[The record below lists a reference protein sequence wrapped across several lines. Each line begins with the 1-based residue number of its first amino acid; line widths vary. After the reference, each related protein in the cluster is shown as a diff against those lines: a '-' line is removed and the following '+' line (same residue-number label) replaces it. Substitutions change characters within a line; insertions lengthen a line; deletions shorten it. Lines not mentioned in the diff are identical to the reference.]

1 MGAKGGFSA
10 KQKAAYSLTINTF
23 SLTIQIQKVEKMK
36 RDKERI
42 TK

>member
-23 SLTIQIQKVEKMK
+23 SLTIQIQKVE
-36 RDKERI
+36 
-42 TK
+42 